1 MRWLDGASY
10 VGTVLE
16 TSEAVAKVRPVG
28 YPQEYQLWITKGDI
42 AEEVSKKPQSGSM
55 SINFYGNKSNN
66 S

>member
-55 SINFYGNKSNN
+55 
-66 S
+66 